1 MQSLKFKKR
10 ISRIIAGLVSA
21 AMTFT
26 MVPDVWLPVHAEIVR
41 DEIANAEIEAEYSE
55 NSNDDLLAATDS
67 ASAPENYVPIN
78 SEEIQRFLLRTAAL
92 NDAEDPENKTQVLL
106 IEDIYPWNS
115 NANSAVLNN
124 LGVTFKKVKT
134 ADFLS
139 QDLGNYSVIVF
150 ANDQQFSAYN
160 NYSTFKENIERFA
173 EFGGVVVFGAC
184 DGGWANATLS
194 AELPGG
200 VTKYRDYDYYNY
212 ITDNDHPII
221 TAELS
226 DGNKLTDDLLYSNYC
241 SHISFNEDTLP
252 NGSNIILRGSKNNA
266 PTLVEYPYG
275 KGHIIAS
282 GLTWEHNYSNYNRF
296 GKRVMDDLFLYALH
310 IANTD
315 VNMQPPIAV
324 SVDAPQSLAASAVG
338 YSPNPFN
345 VKALLKNIS
354 EETVNN
360 VQVKIVLPNGLKLS
374 DGSSETI
381 EIGVM
386 DSNAES
392 NVIWKVKASSVNA
405 EKTYTYKIIVTAE
418 NGYEKIVT
426 KRLSVPEIKQ
436 TEKMFEYTVFSA
448 NQNED
453 LTLNGWKSN
462 FTGGIYSGRNFVC
475 NLSEFY
481 LDGKVDAAGTV
492 TANGWKINIP
502 EKNEN
507 IEAIAMPDLEEAILA
522 KAGEYTYYAESPSY
536 IQDTNIINGSIMV
549 SGDVT
554 ISGTN
559 FEGDCYII
567 ADKDII
573 YNVNNLNTTGRLVL
587 YSRNGNIT
595 VNGTNI
601 SIDGIMYAPK
611 GKVSFNANE
620 TTVNGR
626 IWGDT
631 VNFSGSIFNI
641 KGSDSDLD
649 LIGEVTQRGITKTYT
664 ASEDFSEGTLDGVS
678 LAVADQLILA
688 DNAGVDKN
696 PIQKVYGDSQSGN
709 GIKITYSADTSAI
722 SQNGEA
728 VNISYGLS
736 GFGEVQNN
744 ENAVDLIIVVDE
756 SGSMRGSRMANA
768 KSAAKEVVAQMK
780 PGDRCAL
787 VGFNYYARVI
797 QTLTYDKEV
806 MNSAVDNL
814 RVSYD
819 IAPPIKSCHNIWAIL
834 SK

>member
-1 MQSLKFKKR
+1 MISNRMKKR
-10 ISRIIAGLVSA
+10 FSRIVAGLVSA
-21 AMTFT
+21 AMTLT
-26 MVPDVWLPVHAEIVR
+26 MVPDVWLPVYAEIVR

-55 NSNDDLLAATDS
+55 NSNDDLLTATDS
-67 ASAPENYVPIN
+67 ASAPDNYVPIN
-78 SEEIQRFLLRTAAL
+78 SEEIQKFSLRTATFD
-92 NDAEDPENKTQVLL
+92 DAEAPENKTQVLL

-115 NANSAVLNN
+115 NANSSVLNN
-124 LGVTFKKVKT
+124 LGVAFKKVKT
-134 ADFLS
+134 ADFLL

-173 EFGGVVVFGAC
+173 ELGGVVVFGAC

-252 NGSNIILRGSKNNA
+252 NGSNVILRGSKNNA

-405 EKTYTYKIIVTAE
+405 EKTYT
-418 NGYEKIVT
+418 
-426 KRLSVPEIKQ
+426 
-436 TEKMFEYTVFSA
+436 
-448 NQNED
+448 
-453 LTLNGWKSN
+453 
-462 FTGGIYSGRNFVC
+462 
-475 NLSEFY
+475 
-481 LDGKVDAAGTV
+481 
-492 TANGWKINIP
+492 
-502 EKNEN
+502 
-507 IEAIAMPDLEEAILA
+507 
-522 KAGEYTYYAESPSY
+522 
-536 IQDTNIINGSIMV
+536 
-549 SGDVT
+549 
-554 ISGTN
+554 
-559 FEGDCYII
+559 
-567 ADKDII
+567 
-573 YNVNNLNTTGRLVL
+573 
-587 YSRNGNIT
+587 
-595 VNGTNI
+595 
-601 SIDGIMYAPK
+601 
-611 GKVSFNANE
+611 
-620 TTVNGR
+620 
-626 IWGDT
+626 
-631 VNFSGSIFNI
+631 
-641 KGSDSDLD
+641 
-649 LIGEVTQRGITKTYT
+649 
-664 ASEDFSEGTLDGVS
+664 
-678 LAVADQLILA
+678 
-688 DNAGVDKN
+688 
-696 PIQKVYGDSQSGN
+696 
-709 GIKITYSADTSAI
+709 
-722 SQNGEA
+722 
-728 VNISYGLS
+728 
-736 GFGEVQNN
+736 
-744 ENAVDLIIVVDE
+744 
-756 SGSMRGSRMANA
+756 
-768 KSAAKEVVAQMK
+768 
-780 PGDRCAL
+780 
-787 VGFNYYARVI
+787 
-797 QTLTYDKEV
+797 
-806 MNSAVDNL
+806 
-814 RVSYD
+814 
-819 IAPPIKSCHNIWAIL
+819 
-834 SK
+834 